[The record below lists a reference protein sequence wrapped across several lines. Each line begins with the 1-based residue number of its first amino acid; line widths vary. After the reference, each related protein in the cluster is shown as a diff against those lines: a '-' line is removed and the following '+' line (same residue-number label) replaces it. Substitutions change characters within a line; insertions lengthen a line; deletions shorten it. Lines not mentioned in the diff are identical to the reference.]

1 MVSFNSPPMGSS
13 DYMILRPEKAGL
25 LDILHLLIFKPK
37 LSDCKFVDMSL
48 SHDIKLSDTPSYIVA
63 LSLFIQKLF
72 YLIEYPLRLFGY
84 AVEFPFN
91 LATTNG
97 GVFSL
102 IQKLMTGS
110 VVIPEEGTLNWWT
123 FLGHIDPRLD
133 LTKSSSLIS
142 YLPQWGALN
151 TMEGV
156 NLLELLLMASKAAY
170 ENEAYVK
177 NAVTNHWKMN
187 FVGFYSCW
195 NKYTETYGT
204 QLFIFTDTSEDAN
217 LIIVSFRGTGFWAAR
232 DYITDFDVS
241 WLSMGSMGRAHV
253 GFMKALGLQD
263 ETDYVKGW
271 PKYYTG
277 EADKVGAYY
286 VVREQLQI
294 LIQQHPNAQIIFTGH
309 SMGASLSS
317 IYPAIL
323 SLHEETDIL
332 NRMAGILNSG
342 RSRPGDETFA
352 SYMDALLKTKY
363 SKRLTYRYDIIVRV
377 PFDDDVFR
385 YKHYGECIYYKN
397 WYEGEVITE
406 EPNKNYFDSTYFPD
420 MYYNQYKDFVTSL
433 TLPKTQGRDYKET
446 LASLIYRSLGFLI
459 PGVPCHS
466 PRDYLNAIRL
476 GKVTISDKEIV

>member
-1 MVSFNSPPMGSS
+1 MGSS

-142 YLPQWGALN
+142 YLPQLGAIN

-177 NAVTNHWKMN
+177 NAVTNHWKVWFPFSN
-187 FVGFYSCW
+187 ESTRVLGE
-195 NKYTETYGT
+195 K
-204 QLFIFTDTSEDAN
+204 
-217 LIIVSFRGTGFWAAR
+217 
-232 DYITDFDVS
+232 
-241 WLSMGSMGRAHV
+241 LS
-253 GFMKALGLQD
+253 
-263 ETDYVKGW
+263 
-271 PKYYTG
+271 P
-277 EADKVGAYY
+277 
-286 VVREQLQI
+286 
-294 LIQQHPNAQIIFTGH
+294 
-309 SMGASLSS
+309 
-317 IYPAIL
+317 
-323 SLHEETDIL
+323 
-332 NRMAGILNSG
+332 
-342 RSRPGDETFA
+342 
-352 SYMDALLKTKY
+352 
-363 SKRLTYRYDIIVRV
+363 
-377 PFDDDVFR
+377 
-385 YKHYGECIYYKN
+385 
-397 WYEGEVITE
+397 
-406 EPNKNYFDSTYFPD
+406 
-420 MYYNQYKDFVTSL
+420 
-433 TLPKTQGRDYKET
+433 
-446 LASLIYRSLGFLI
+446 
-459 PGVPCHS
+459 
-466 PRDYLNAIRL
+466 
-476 GKVTISDKEIV
+476 